1 VSIQVRP
8 GQSIVQ
14 TASGLHEGGEGYVEE
29 DDLAVITF
37 SWLDMADA
45 VVGTPVVATYDSA
58 GTYVASL
65 TAPTDFGRYR
75 LQVATLINGETTY
88 AYRDVTVGV
97 AYKGGVTVAE
107 LRRRIASKLKDWIG
121 IVATQDA
128 GSNAQF
134 TDEDNLYAEAYQLA
148 SSQIVIATGHPDNV
162 GAIRRVTSNDGLG
175 TITLARDLP
184 QPIVEGDTADLVNI
198 AGRGFTVMR
207 YTQEIKAVLS
217 DASREFRIPIEV
229 DIPTAFDD
237 DSPWIT
243 LPYGMTEVHTIEYN
257 DGYDSY
263 GMGPAR
269 TRSAS
274 SSGWFAEGSGRVRIE
289 GGGRW
294 LADGYTVRVY
304 GYGPHPDVY
313 ADDDIVHLDS
323 EWVVLEAA
331 QRLASLRTF
340 DREWSQWAA
349 MWNQQANGRRLAMAT
364 SYAPDTVTVR

>member
-134 TDEDNLYAEAYQLA
+134 TDEDNLYAEAYQDGGSRSCATRRRSRRSSPTPPA
-148 SSQIVIATGHPDNV
+148 SSASPSKSISRPPSTTTRPGSPFH
-162 GAIRRVTSNDGLG
+162 
-175 TITLARDLP
+175 
-184 QPIVEGDTADLVNI
+184 TA
-198 AGRGFTVMR
+198 
-207 YTQEIKAVLS
+207 
-217 DASREFRIPIEV
+217 
-229 DIPTAFDD
+229 
-237 DSPWIT
+237 
-243 LPYGMTEVHTIEYN
+243 
-257 DGYDSY
+257 
-263 GMGPAR
+263 
-269 TRSAS
+269 
-274 SSGWFAEGSGRVRIE
+274 
-289 GGGRW
+289 
-294 LADGYTVRVY
+294 
-304 GYGPHPDVY
+304 
-313 ADDDIVHLDS
+313 
-323 EWVVLEAA
+323 
-331 QRLASLRTF
+331 
-340 DREWSQWAA
+340 
-349 MWNQQANGRRLAMAT
+349 
-364 SYAPDTVTVR
+364 